1 MLFEFYANDVM
12 FCGCDVPDGKL
23 ENHATT
29 TFREKSD
36 LSKFGPVV
44 IYLVFS
50 DYLRIVDHDTTHNSH
65 LLPLCIK
72 VSLCLK
78 KKTEHIFLLQV
89 QNTKKKQHNVNRV

>member
-1 MLFEFYANDVM
+1 MLFEVYANDVM

-23 ENHATT
+23 ENHAIT

-50 DYLRIVDHDTTHNSH
+50 DYLRIVDHDTTQNSH
-65 LLPLCIK
+65 LLPLYINF
-72 VSLCLK
+72 V

-89 QNTKKKQHNVNRV
+89 QNCIGIT